1 MIGFIIIS
9 ILVIIIIFGT
19 KQDKTISN
27 NYEKKHDGFLEN
39 FSTTANKNN
48 DNSIIDITGQS
59 FTINSDPVLNNYIL
73 GVPQWT
79 HQYVYS
85 YSEIN
90 SASNAQIKFYSIL
103 KNSFLKG
110 VHYDL
115 VGNTNYAFI
124 LLFDFLEEY
133 DSHKNISLLESHLTI
148 LGKCYPKTRPYCK
161 SFINKKLNNNT
172 LLSSNDA
179 YTYSNNY
186 YDDYWKLGSKY
197 KTKLNLNKE
206 EVELLNYIYNPNNN
220 FFNIEYCCLEI
231 LKLYLNVVSDLK
243 LKYIAEET
251 NLNEQFI
258 AVSDVIAR
266 KQFRYRKGSDN
277 YKYAIDST
285 RKEFFLYILKFCENT
300 VREFYCHKRKLN
312 LDIHY
317 TSEEA
322 KMEFEIKIVSKVNDL
337 LPILISKVAKP
348 DEATD
353 IELNA
358 QNTTRWKIKLEELT
372 INYNAKPKEF
382 IDSVIS
388 LGKLNKKN
396 PSVENVFFEA
406 SKFIAKHDKES
417 SLILYVYYLYY
428 DLKSLTFDNKQHTKT
443 IQKSLFKT
451 NEQFDDFQ
459 LIVNNLIESKN
470 LNKALKQVPDIY
482 KIKRKTIQ
490 LDRTSIKEVIEQH
503 SETVELLNEYL
514 KDDVEEEVIGVEFE
528 DVGKQEIEIK
538 IPNSNKELHKSTFV
552 DEIILTE
559 IHIATLE
566 LFTKNNFSISQID
579 FETFAKS
586 KGVFKNQLIESI
598 NETCYDFLDDL
609 LIEEEEDYYT
619 IDTNYFQK
627 ISTK

>member
-1 MIGFIIIS
+1 MTGFIIIS
-9 ILVIIIIFGT
+9 ILVIVLILLT
-19 KQDKTISN
+19 KREEPILN
-27 NYEKKHDGFLEN
+27 NNEKKHDDFLEK

-59 FTINSDPVLNNYIL
+59 FTINSGPVLNNYIL

-85 YSEIN
+85 YSEIK
-90 SASNAQIKFYSIL
+90 SASNVQIKFYSIF

-110 VHYDL
+110 VYYDL

-133 DSHKNISLLESHLTI
+133 DSHKNISLLESQLTI

-161 SFINKKLNNNT
+161 SFVNKKLKNNNQFP
-172 LLSSNDA
+172 SNET

-186 YDDYWKLGSKY
+186 YDEYWKLGSKY
-197 KTKLNLNKE
+197 KTKLNLNE
-206 EVELLNYIYNPNNN
+206 EEIELLNYIYNPNNN
-220 FFNIEYCCLEI
+220 FFNIEHCCLEI
-231 LKLYLNVVSDLK
+231 LKLYLRVISDLK
-243 LKYIAEET
+243 LKYIAEQT

-258 AVSDVIAR
+258 AVSDLVAR

-277 YKYAIDST
+277 YKYTLDTT
-285 RKEFFLYILKFCENT
+285 RKEIFMYILKSCENA
-300 VREFYCHKRKLN
+300 VREFYGHKRKLN
-312 LDIHY
+312 LNIHY
-317 TSEEA
+317 TSEEV
-322 KMEFEIKIVSKVNDL
+322 KTEFEIKIVSKINEL
-337 LPILISKVAKP
+337 IPLLISNVAKP

-353 IELNA
+353 IELNI
-358 QNTTRWKIKLEELT
+358 QNTTRWKIKFEELI
-372 INYNAKPKEF
+372 INYNENLNEF
-382 IDSVIS
+382 IESIHS
-388 LGKLNKKN
+388 LVLLNEKN
-396 PSVENVFFEA
+396 PSVENIFFEA
-406 SKFIAKHDKES
+406 SKFISKYDKETA
-417 SLILYVYYLYY
+417 
-428 DLKSLTFDNKQHTKT
+428 LTFYICYLSCDLESDTFNNKQFTKT
-443 IQKSLFKT
+443 ILKSLFKT
-451 NEQFDDFQ
+451 NEQLLDFEKIVSE
-459 LIVNNLIESKN
+459 LIKN
-470 LNKALKQVPDIY
+470 KDVDKALESVSKIY

-490 LDRTSIKEVIEQH
+490 LDKTSIKEVIEQH

-514 KDDVEEEVIGVEFE
+514 KDDVEEEVIGVGFE
-528 DVGKQEIEIK
+528 DIGKQEIEIK
-538 IPNSNKELHKSTFV
+538 IPNSNKEFHKSAFV
-552 DEIILTE
+552 DEIIFTE

-598 NETCYDFLDDL
+598 NETCYNFLDDL

>member
-1 MIGFIIIS
+1 MIGLIIIS

-19 KQDKTISN
+19 KQNKTISN
-27 NYEKKHDGFLEN
+27 DYQKKHDGFLEN

-59 FTINSDPVLNNYIL
+59 FTINSHPVLNNYIL

-133 DSHKNISLLESHLTI
+133 DSHKNISLLESHLNI
-148 LGKCYPKTRPYCK
+148 LWKCYPMTRPYCK
-161 SFINKKLNNNT
+161 SFINKKLNNNNQFP
-172 LLSSNDA
+172 SNDT
-179 YTYSNNY
+179 YTYSYND

-197 KTKLNLNKE
+197 KTKLNLNQE
-206 EVELLNYIYNPNNN
+206 EIELLNYIYNPNNN
-220 FFNIEYCCLEI
+220 FFSIEYCCLEI
-231 LKLYLNVVSDLK
+231 LKLYLSVIADLK
-243 LKYIAEET
+243 LKYIAEQT

-258 AVSDVIAR
+258 VVSDLVAR

-277 YKYAIDST
+277 YKYTLDTT
-285 RKEFFLYILKFCENT
+285 RKEIFMYIFKSCENA
-300 VREFYCHKRKLN
+300 VREYYGHKRKLN

-322 KMEFEIKIVSKVNDL
+322 KTEFTIKIVSKVNEL
-337 LPILISKVAKP
+337 LPILISKVPKP

-372 INYNAKPKEF
+372 TNYIAKPKEF
-382 IDSVIS
+382 IDSIIS

-396 PSVENVFFEA
+396 PSVENIFFEA

-428 DLKSLTFDNKQHTKT
+428 DLKSVTFDNKQHTKT

-451 NEQFDDFQ
+451 NEQLDDFQ
-459 LIVNNLIESKN
+459 LIVNNLIETRD
-470 LNKALKQVPDIY
+470 LNKALKEVPDIY
-482 KIKRKTIQ
+482 RIKRKTIQ

-514 KDDVEEEVIGVEFE
+514 KDDVEEEVIGVELE
-528 DVGKQEIEIK
+528 DLSKEEIK
-538 IPNSNKELHKSTFV
+538 IKIPHENKELYKSTFV
-552 DEIILTE
+552 DEIIFTE
-559 IHIATLE
+559 IHTTTLE
-566 LFTKNNFSISQID
+566 LFIKNNFSISQID

>member
-1 MIGFIIIS
+1 MTGFIIIS
-9 ILVIIIIFGT
+9 ILLIIIIMGS
-19 KQDKTISN
+19 KRNKTISN
-27 NYEKKHDGFLEN
+27 NYEKKYDGFHEN
-39 FSTTANKNN
+39 FSTITDKNN
-48 DNSIIDITGQS
+48 DNSIIDVTGQS
-59 FTINSDPVLNNYIL
+59 FTINSNPVLNNYIL

-85 YSEIN
+85 YSEIK
-90 SASNAQIKFYSIL
+90 SASNAQTKFYSIF
-103 KNSFLKG
+103 KNSFFKG
-110 VHYDL
+110 VYYDL

-124 LLFDFLEEY
+124 LLFDLLEEY
-133 DSHKNISLLESHLTI
+133 EFHKNISLLESQLAI
-148 LGKCYPKTRPYCK
+148 LGECYPKTKPYCK
-161 SFINKKLNNNT
+161 SFINKKVKNNNHFQLNET
-172 LLSSNDA
+172 DK
-179 YTYSNNY
+179 YSNNY

-231 LKLYLNVVSDLK
+231 LKLYLNVVADLK
-243 LKYIAEET
+243 LKYIADET

-258 AVSDVIAR
+258 AVADVIAR

-277 YKYAIDST
+277 YKYAIDSS
-285 RKEFFLYILKFCENT
+285 RKEFFLYIVKSCENT
-300 VREFYCHKRKLN
+300 VREFYGHKRKLN

-322 KMEFEIKIVSKVNDL
+322 KTEFEIKIVSKINEL
-337 LPILISKVAKP
+337 LPILISNVAKP

-358 QNTTRWKIKLEELT
+358 QNTTRWKIKFEELT

-396 PSVENVFFEA
+396 PSVENLFFEA

-428 DLKSLTFDNKQHTKT
+428 DLKSVKFDNKQHTKT

-459 LIVNNLIESKN
+459 LIVNILIKN
-470 LNKALKQVPDIY
+470 KDLNKALKQVPNIY

-490 LDRTSIKEVIEQH
+490 LDRTSIREVIEQH

-514 KDDVEEEVIGVEFE
+514 KDDVAEENIGVELE
-528 DVGKQEIEIK
+528 DVSKQEIEIK
-538 IPNSNKELHKSTFV
+538 IPNSNKVLYKSAFV
-552 DEIILTE
+552 DEIIFTE

-609 LIEEEEDYYT
+609 LIEAEEDYYT

-627 ISTK
+627 IST